1 MNLTTKELSILID
14 NFFSTCNK
22 INSSND
28 AIVKNIH
35 LHLNKN
41 KINFSLDSL
50 LTTFNSYKLDF
61 KTLTKKNIKVLFYI
75 LCGSSKAKAKFAFQ
89 LIDKDKTKKIKS
101 IRLKNIFKLIGI
113 DETSIDKLLLELSQ
127 DGSEEITESNFVNFL
142 PQDFNSHPK
151 TYKSIHKHVIGNSI
165 LFNKELKESKKNPIK
180 FHTFRGTSTLQ
191 LQIGFFRL
199 LQGAAYRSFR
209 ESFSANCETHLR
221 AYDLPYS
228 VKEFV
233 SFVQS
238 FVEYYL
244 SLGIVQEEVYS
255 VFDDL
260 VNSALKLEK
269 ELQYRM
275 ENWHIVQKS
284 NEMIFAEKNLERE
297 FDELENHHQLLSF
310 LIELILSASLHGH
323 DAENINIEELEFH
336 ELNRLR
342 HLELKFELTDSK
354 NNSASSSKKISFL
367 DSWQRVIY
375 DSSNTFYE
383 GSIIPTSYWYQEF
396 MPLLLKAS
404 AIVDKND
411 LIKWETTSEEKLDNW
426 FNTLNQK
433 KEFDNYAK
441 DLKEYFPKL
450 SRDKKI
456 LMRQSWVLSRHYLNG
471 VQKRRER
478 LEFGRESGYLSQ
490 YVAFID
496 TELGRDDVEK
506 SQMRLSF
513 PYFIGPSTW
522 KFLHTSAEI
531 IKKKEKN
538 NEYDS
543 VGKFKKF
550 FKSLAT
556 MYPCPYC
563 RYHLNKFV
571 VKNKEVAMYPIEYLL
586 IGTKNEFNFDINI
599 EQKISSINDGQSLSL
614 FLWKLHNTVSSSI
627 ARSEEWFH
635 LDKSSYYTSR
645 YWPGLDS
652 ELERAKLLSISS
664 ISTEIISRIY
674 GIIRHAIK
682 LSTLKDELKL
692 YLETNQ
698 STSQIY
704 NKSIESSKE
713 IDDALISSNYLES
726 HYFFNPLLEDEDP
739 HFSVAEESL
748 ARSGKFTLE

>member
-14 NFFSTCNK
+14 NFFLTRNK
-22 INSSND
+22 KNSSND
-28 AIVKNIH
+28 ELIKNIH
-35 LHLNKN
+35 SSFKKN
-41 KINFSLDSL
+41 KIYLSIESI

-75 LCGSSKAKAKFAFQ
+75 LCGSSEAKAKFAFR
-89 LIDKDKTKKIKS
+89 LIDKDNSKKIRS
-101 IRLKNIFKLIGI
+101 TRLKNIFKLIGI
-113 DETSIDKLLLELSQ
+113 DENSIDKLLLELSQ
-127 DGSEEITESNFVNFL
+127 DGSEDITESNFVNFL
-142 PQDFNSHPK
+142 PQDFNSNPK
-151 TYKSIHKHVIGNSI
+151 SYKSIHKNVINNSNI
-165 LFNKELKESKKNPIK
+165 VKKDLKESKTNLLKYQ
-180 FHTFRGTSTLQ
+180 TFKGTSTLQ

-233 SFVQS
+233 GFVKS

-244 SLGIVQEEVYS
+244 SLGIVQEEVYP
-255 VFDDL
+255 VFNDL
-260 VNSALKLEK
+260 VNSALKLEN

-275 ENWHIVQKS
+275 KNWKILPKT

-297 FDELENHHQLLSF
+297 FDELENHHQLFSV
-310 LIELILSASLHGH
+310 LIEIILSASLHGH
-323 DAENINIEELEFH
+323 DAENINIQELEFH

-342 HLELKFELTDSK
+342 HIELNLEFKDE
-354 NNSASSSKKISFL
+354 NANSAYSSKKTSFI
-367 DSWQRVIY
+367 DSWHRVIY

-404 AIVDKND
+404 AIADKND
-411 LIKWETTSEEKLDNW
+411 LIKWETTSEQELDNW

-433 KEFDNYAK
+433 NEFDNYAK

-450 SRDKKI
+450 NRDKKI
-456 LMRQSWVLSRHYLNG
+456 LMRQSWNISRHYLNG

-496 TELGRDDVEK
+496 IELGRDDIEK

-531 IKKKEKN
+531 IKNKEKN
-538 NEYDS
+538 NEYES

-599 EQKISSINDGQSLSL
+599 EQKISSINNGQSLSL

-635 LDKSSYYTSR
+635 LDKTSYYTSR
-645 YWPGLDS
+645 YWPSLDS
-652 ELERAKLLSISS
+652 ELERAKLLNISS

-674 GIIRHAIK
+674 GIIKHAIK

-692 YLETNQ
+692 FLETNQ

-704 NKSIESSKE
+704 KKSVDSSKE
-713 IDDALISSNYLES
+713 IDEALISSNYLES
-726 HYFFNPLLEDEDP
+726 HYFFNPSLEDEDP

-748 ARSGKFTLE
+748 ARSGKFSLD